1 MLSVFLLH
9 VLYPIV
15 FLVAVIIII
24 LNCFVVQ
31 KPVRVPRQ
39 VEKNNQIIIG
49 LLRKKK
55 FSFQDQGYFL
65 IQTPNKKIT
74 VAAVLAIFFQQLI
87 SDFQLT
93 HKRHRSTPDNKNIK
107 KKNVRKDERSR
118 DGGEES
124 SRQAKSY
131 QWSRRCL

>member
-74 VAAVLAIFFQQLI
+74 VAAGNLFSAADFRFSTHTQTTPFNTRQQE
-87 SDFQLT
+87 
-93 HKRHRSTPDNKNIK
+93 H
-107 KKNVRKDERSR
+107 
-118 DGGEES
+118 
-124 SRQAKSY
+124 
-131 QWSRRCL
+131 